1 MIICGPLP
9 APLLGWRTVYFM
21 LASIKVSTFKEN
33 VVHNFLLTTI
43 KFDCFT
49 LLRLHTDGMVGG
61 GDSPVS
67 PLVSAG
73 DSSWVVTRWWPGL
86 ASFMVS

>member
-49 LLRLHTDGMVGG
+49 LLRLHTDGMGWWVAVTAQCPLLCLRVTAAGWSPGG
-61 GDSPVS
+61 GQ
-67 PLVSAG
+67 
-73 DSSWVVTRWWPGL
+73 GL
-86 ASFMVS
+86 